1 MSVTELT
8 WICLRGEQKGET
20 PPHLKKQTHWSVL
33 TAEGLLSVAKITL
46 ILSFYLLVIAFVLTT
61 LFCVSR
67 RNTSVD
73 ESYEWDSADACVDS
87 EVLEATKL
95 DQSHTGLQRGSR
107 DQAGGLQDQ
116 RHKGDYFSYF
126 SALCCIFPYE

>member
-1 MSVTELT
+1 MKHRHTGKSKTN
-8 WICLRGEQKGET
+8 
-20 PPHLKKQTHWSVL
+20 WSVL

-46 ILSFYLLVIAFVLTT
+46 ILSFYLLVIAFILTT
-61 LFCVSR
+61 LFCLSR

-87 EVLEATKL
+87 EVLEATKF
-95 DQSHTGLQRGSR
+95 DQSQTGLQRGSR

-116 RHKGDYFSYF
+116 RYKGDYFVYF
-126 SALCCIFPYE
+126 SSLCCMFPYE